1 MFNPT
6 SGASDKIN
14 SLIPAGTLAFVQA
27 RVQEIKKSQKTG
39 GEYAKLDLIVNDGEF
54 QGRHIFCILM
64 NPLDR
69 NNVNE
74 ANRADGKSDG
84 AKMGLIALTRMFE
97 ACRIFDAAKP
107 DTYQRFTGKSFQEI
121 LTELDGQ
128 TIAIKVKVSKGTEG
142 YEDKNDVGEY
152 LSPNQGSG
160 SAHLWNKLTGGAA
173 AVNEYRGVAFGNGP
187 TSVITPTANAPKQAS
202 NAPSWLKKPGSGM

>member
-1 MFNPT
+1 MFTPT

-27 RVQEIKKSQKTG
+27 RVQEVKKSQKTG
-39 GEYAKLDLIVNDGEF
+39 GEYAKLDLIINDGEF

-97 ACRIFDAAKP
+97 ACRIFDPAQPESYK
-107 DTYQRFTGKSFQEI
+107 RFTGKSFQEI

-128 TIAIKVKVSKGTEG
+128 TVAIKVKVSKGTEG
-142 YEDKNDVGEY
+142 YEDKNDVAEY
-152 LSPNQGSG
+152 LSPNPGSG
-160 SAHLWNKLTGGAA
+160 SAHLWTKLTGGSA
-173 AVNEYRGVAFGNGP
+173 AVTEARGTAFGAAP
-187 TSVITPTANAPKQAS
+187 TYITPSQTAPKTAS
-202 NAPSWLKKPGSGM
+202 NAPTWLKKPGSGM